1 MIRNYTFYKIVGMSF
16 VLIPK
21 IFAPELNNT
30 ANIRSIEIG
39 SFLNSTAVDLTAAVA
54 PSDTDIKNAK
64 DFTMYTP

>member
-1 MIRNYTFYKIVGMSF
+1 MSF
-16 VLIPK
+16 VLLPK

-39 SFLNSTAVDLTAAVA
+39 SFLNTTAADLSPTVA

-64 DFTMYTP
+64 DFMMYTP